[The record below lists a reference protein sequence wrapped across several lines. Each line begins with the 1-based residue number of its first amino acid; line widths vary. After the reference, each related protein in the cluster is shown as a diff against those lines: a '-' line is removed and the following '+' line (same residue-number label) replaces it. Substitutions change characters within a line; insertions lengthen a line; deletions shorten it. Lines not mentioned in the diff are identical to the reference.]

1 MIFRTAMILM
11 LLGYGGPLFA
21 ENPVAE
27 ARIYFGKKMVEVA
40 NACDWAINGG
50 YQTNVVVNIPG
61 GHATFQGP
69 GKGSDAYYSNPV
81 ILIETN
87 RTNTRP

>member
-1 MIFRTAMILM
+1 MIFRTVVILT
-11 LLGYGGPLFA
+11 LLGYGSPLFA

-40 NACDWAINGG
+40 NACDWALNGG
-50 YQTNVVVNIPG
+50 YQTNVIVNIPG
-61 GHATFQGP
+61 GRASFQAP
-69 GKGSDAYYSNPV
+69 GKGSDANYSNPV

-87 RTNTRP
+87 RTKARP